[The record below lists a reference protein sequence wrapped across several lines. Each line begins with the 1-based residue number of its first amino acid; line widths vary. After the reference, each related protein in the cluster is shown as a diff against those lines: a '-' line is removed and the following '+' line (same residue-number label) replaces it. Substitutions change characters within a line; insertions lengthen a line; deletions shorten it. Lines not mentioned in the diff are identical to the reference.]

1 MGDIYAFVFLL
12 ILFVLSLGIIR
23 GLERLMEK

>member
-1 MGDIYAFVFLL
+1 MGDIYSFGILL

>member
-12 ILFVLSLGIIR
+12 ILFVLSLSIIR